1 MNQMHILDLN
11 FLDIPQTVA
20 AFLLPS
26 SEGPILIE
34 TGPHSTLAH
43 LHAGIRHAGF
53 EPEEVKHVF
62 LSHIH
67 LDHAGAAWWF
77 AQHGAQVYVH
87 PKGLAHLAD
96 PAKLMASAKMIYQ
109 DEMDRLWGEMHSIEA
124 SQLVAVEHGQ
134 LFKLGEL
141 ELHAWHT
148 PGHAVHHI
156 AWQWGDKLF
165 TGDVAGVKIGNG
177 LVAPPCPPPDINL
190 PDWLHSIEL
199 MRQLPIK
206 TLYLTHFGEVPATE
220 NHWAEL
226 SSRLENWA
234 NWMKPY
240 YEQGTSVADVS
251 PLFQQYVKEELQA
264 SGLDALG
271 LSQYQAANPSEMSVT
286 GLMRYWKKALA

>member
-34 TGPHSTLAH
+34 TGPHSTLVH

-109 DEMDRLWGEMHSIEA
+109 DEMD
-124 SQLVAVEHGQ
+124 
-134 LFKLGEL
+134 
-141 ELHAWHT
+141 
-148 PGHAVHHI
+148 
-156 AWQWGDKLF
+156 
-165 TGDVAGVKIGNG
+165 
-177 LVAPPCPPPDINL
+177 
-190 PDWLHSIEL
+190 
-199 MRQLPIK
+199 
-206 TLYLTHFGEVPATE
+206 
-220 NHWAEL
+220 
-226 SSRLENWA
+226 
-234 NWMKPY
+234 
-240 YEQGTSVADVS
+240 
-251 PLFQQYVKEELQA
+251 
-264 SGLDALG
+264 
-271 LSQYQAANPSEMSVT
+271 
-286 GLMRYWKKALA
+286 